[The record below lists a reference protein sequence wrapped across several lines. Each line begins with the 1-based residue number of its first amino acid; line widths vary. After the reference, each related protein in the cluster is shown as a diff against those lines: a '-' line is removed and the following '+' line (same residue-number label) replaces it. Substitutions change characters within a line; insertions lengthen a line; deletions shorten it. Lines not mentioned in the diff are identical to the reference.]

1 MVMLQ
6 NDKLYLCHKLN
17 LNRIIDNDGK
27 EHHNF
32 ECTHNVLA
40 NVQPYHFIHHN
51 FPASCVKFQISS

>member
-6 NDKLYLCHKLN
+6 NDKLHLCHKLN

-32 ECTHNVLA
+32 ECTHDFWPMSSLTIL
-40 NVQPYHFIHHN
+40 FIT
-51 FPASCVKFQISS
+51 ISQQVV